1 MPRSN
6 MNEEKNIRN
15 ARAEM
20 ELAKQKSEKT
30 LSTEPGT
37 PRRYRLY
44 DKIKDKVSLRT
55 VDTVIA
61 VTAVLIVALLVFG
74 IITGKR

>member
-1 MPRSN
+1 M
-6 MNEEKNIRN
+6 MNDEKSERN

-30 LSTEPGT
+30 FSSDPQM
-37 PRRYRLY
+37 PRRYKLY

-55 VDTVIA
+55 VDTVI
-61 VTAVLIVALLVFG
+61 VITAGLIVALLIIG
-74 IITGKR
+74 IATGNH